1 MAGPDPRVLILG
13 LNYAPEE
20 IGIGAFTTGMARGL
34 AARGLGV
41 EVIAGKAYYPQW
53 RVWPGQGRGWS
64 IAEEH
69 GVRVTRCPLYVPV
82 QPSGLKRI
90 VHLFSFAF
98 SALGP
103 AVARALSRGRP
114 QVVICV
120 APALLSVPVAWLCAR
135 LAGAKLWIHIQDFEV
150 EAAFAT
156 GLVDSGGWAARLAR
170 GLENGLLRLG
180 DRVSTISP
188 QMCAKLVEKGVA
200 SARVAE
206 VRNWANAPAP
216 DPACGASYRAEWN
229 LGQRKV
235 ALYSGNIANKQGI
248 GIVVEAA
255 RLLAGRDD
263 LHFVVCGEGPNRA
276 LLMEQAAGLSNISF
290 HDLQPAGR
298 VGELLAL
305 ASVHLLPQ
313 IAGAADL
320 VLPSKLANML
330 FSGRPVVATALPG
343 TGLYGEVDGC
353 GINTPPGDAPAFAA
367 AIAALLDDQA
377 RAEALG
383 QAARRRGLDRWSQD
397 AVIDRLAGL
406 LRGAA

>member
-1 MAGPDPRVLILG
+1 
-13 LNYAPEE
+13 
-20 IGIGAFTTGMARGL
+20 
-34 AARGLGV
+34 
-41 EVIAGKAYYPQW
+41 
-53 RVWPGQGRGWS
+53 
-64 IAEEH
+64 
-69 GVRVTRCPLYVPV
+69 
-82 QPSGLKRI
+82 
-90 VHLFSFAF
+90 
-98 SALGP
+98 
-103 AVARALSRGRP
+103 
-114 QVVICV
+114 
-120 APALLSVPVAWLCAR
+120 
-135 LAGAKLWIHIQDFEV
+135 
-150 EAAFAT
+150 
-156 GLVDSGGWAARLAR
+156 
-170 GLENGLLRLG
+170 
-180 DRVSTISP
+180 
-188 QMCAKLVEKGVA
+188 
-200 SARVAE
+200 
-206 VRNWANAPAP
+206 
-216 DPACGASYRAEWN
+216 
-229 LGQRKV
+229 
-235 ALYSGNIANKQGI
+235 
-248 GIVVEAA
+248 
-255 RLLAGRDD
+255 
-263 LHFVVCGEGPNRA
+263 
-276 LLMEQAAGLSNISF
+276 MEQAAGLSNISF